1 MDEVYARKILRDLLD
16 KEKVLIS
23 EIQNANTKDDRI
35 ISLQKYS
42 NKVNKFLIDLDG
54 QKDNPLFKSVYNEAV
69 RIRNWAAELKGEI

>member
-42 NKVNKFLIDLDG
+42 NKVNKFLADLKG
-54 QKDNPLFKSVYNEAV
+54 QKNNPLFKSVYDEAV

>member
-16 KEKVLIS
+16 EEKVLIS

-35 ISLQKYS
+35 VTLQKYS
-42 NKVNKFLIDLDG
+42 NKVNKFLIDLGG